1 MIRTLHR
8 WPGLLLGALLF
19 VTALSGALLS
29 VFPAMETVQITQ
41 AESGLSVADLATRV
55 LARHPGIE
63 QIKRAPS
70 GQITAWWFE
79 GGQPGSA
86 VIDPAT
92 GQGLASADPDPL
104 QRWLTNLHRSL
115 LLGDAGRVAAAAGAL
130 AMLILAL
137 SGAMLVARRTGG
149 WRRWFARLRGPLP
162 GRLHTE
168 VARVVVFGLVLSS
181 VTALWMS
188 AETFEFLSIEQAS
201 PAAPF
206 EASGWT
212 GLPLSE
218 ITTLAETQ
226 VVSLRSL
233 SFPSAGDATDV
244 FTLDTDQGMGYLDQG
259 TGSLLAWTPR
269 SGWERVSETVY
280 MLHSGRGA
288 AVLGL
293 ALGLMALGAPVLAVT
308 GGLVWLA
315 ARRGRPRLRFNS
327 RAGDAETIV
336 LVGSEGGTTWG
347 FAATLLTALRNTG
360 QKVHVG
366 AMAGFNPQRFGKAKR
381 FLVLVATYGEGEAPS
396 SATGFLG
403 RLNGLSAPPVA
414 PVAILG
420 FGDRSFPAYCGFA
433 EAVQQAALAKGWSPL
448 LPFDTV
454 DRQSAQDFARWGR
467 SLGLSLGIELELSHL
482 PVRPSTERLT
492 LIARRDYGAAV
503 QAPTTI
509 LRFAIPEAS
518 FWRRLTGRGFTRFRA
533 GDLLGV
539 VPAGSTTPRLY
550 SLASGAKDGFVEI
563 VVRKHPGGLCSGQL
577 TALET
582 GQSMQAFL
590 RRNPG
595 FHASR
600 DTTPLLLI
608 GAGTGIGP
616 LAGFIRANANRRPIQ
631 LFFGMRDPDSDFFF
645 GDDLQAWMAGGLLSR
660 LTTCVSRG
668 KRPQFVQDALR
679 AEAPEVADAI
689 AKGAR
694 VMVCGGRDM
703 ARGVRAALADILG
716 PSGLTPAILKAQGRY
731 LEDVY

>member
-1 MIRTLHR
+1 MMRTLHR

-19 VTALSGALLS
+19 VTALSGAMLS
-29 VFPAMETVQITQ
+29 VFPAIETVQTTQ
-41 AESGLSVADLATRV
+41 AETSLSVADLATRV

-70 GQITAWWFE
+70 GQIAAWWFE
-79 GGQPGSA
+79 DGQPGSA

-104 QRWLTNLHRSL
+104 QLWLTNLHRSL
-115 LLGDAGRVAAAAGAL
+115 LLGDAGRAAAAAGAL
-130 AMLILAL
+130 AMLILAC

-168 VARVVVFGLVLSS
+168 IARAVVFGLVFSS

-188 AETFEFLSIEQAS
+188 AETFEFVSIERAS
-201 PAAPF
+201 LAAPF
-206 EASGWT
+206 DASGQT
-212 GLPLSE
+212 GLPLTR
-218 ITTLAETQ
+218 IPTLAETP
-226 VVSLRSL
+226 VMSLRDL
-233 SFPSAGDATDV
+233 TFPSAGDATDV
-244 FTLDTDQGMGYLDQG
+244 FTLETDQGIGYIDQG
-259 TGSLLAWTPR
+259 TGLLLAWTPR
-269 SGWERVSETVY
+269 SGWERASETVY
-280 MLHSGRGA
+280 MLHSGQGA
-288 AVLGL
+288 TVLGL
-293 ALGLMALGAPVLAVT
+293 VLGLMALGVPVLGFT

-315 ARRGRPRLRFNS
+315 ARRGRPRLRCNS
-327 RAGDAETIV
+327 PAGDAETIV

-381 FLVLVATYGEGEAPS
+381 FLVLAATYGEGEAPS
-396 SATGFLG
+396 SATGFLE
-403 RLNGLSAPPVA
+403 RLNGLPAPPSAPMAV
-414 PVAILG
+414 LG

-433 EAVQQAALAKGWSPL
+433 EAVQQAALTKGWSPL
-448 LPFDTV
+448 LPLDTV
-454 DRQSAQDFARWGR
+454 NRQSPQDFARWGR
-467 SLGLSLGIELELSHL
+467 SLGHALGIELELSHR
-482 PVRPSTERLT
+482 PVFPATERLT
-492 LIARRDYGAAV
+492 LVSRRDYGAAV
-503 QAPTTI
+503 QAPTSI
-509 LRFAIPEAS
+509 LRFAIPKAS

-539 VPAGSTTPRLY
+539 VPAGATTPRLY

-577 TALET
+577 TALDV
-582 GQSMQAFL
+582 GQAIHAFL
-590 RRNPG
+590 RRNPS
-595 FHASR
+595 FHAGSDR
-600 DTTPLLLI
+600 TPLLLI

-616 LAGFIRANANRRPIQ
+616 LAGFIRANASRRPIH
-631 LFFGMRDPDSDFFF
+631 LFFGMRDQHSDFFF
-645 GDDLQAWMAGGLLSR
+645 GDDLHAWMTGGRLSR

-668 KRPQFVQDALR
+668 TRPQFVQDALR
-679 AEAPEVADAI
+679 VEAPEIAGAI
-689 AKGAR
+689 TRGAR

-703 ARGVRAALADILG
+703 AHGVRAALADILG